1 MIHFFSIGNI
11 ISLKNN
17 KENKIKMQTIQY
29 IKEEGK
35 TGKKKLKKKPN
46 GLHHTSPSIFLC
58 MVMR

>member
-1 MIHFFSIGNI
+1 
-11 ISLKNN
+11 
-17 KENKIKMQTIQY
+17 MQTIQY